1 VFGPVRER
9 AAVRAE
15 DVESAASGQDVI
27 AAHNAMI
34 DGREPIFGFMP
45 DLIFL
50 QFFSRFISVLH
61 SGAET
66 VD

>member
-15 DVESAASGQDVI
+15 DVESAASGPDVI

-34 DGREPIFGFMP
+34 DGREPIFVFMP
-45 DLIFL
+45 GLGFL
-50 QFFSRFISVLH
+50 DFS
-61 SGAET
+61 AEF
-66 VD
+66 